1 MSIQMSRRSAV
12 VLGLGLL
19 AGAPAA
25 ALAQTITKTGT
36 AESGE
41 ALEGLVTVHGRSYL
55 YVSGELFR
63 GGRREYRGKERYFH
77 PEDGHMAQDEDV
89 TWDDGTQH
97 HYDSE
102 GVLHDKRASQQVDES
117 ALPAGWYNLALPG
130 TSLRLD
136 VEGAQTGE
144 DTKVYLQGADD
155 GRGIEQKFRL
165 TWPDPYR
172 VRIESPMGV
181 LRVRDASKAAG
192 ADVTQCAEAG
202 IEAERWSVERDEAGH
217 YLFRNAV
224 NGGLLAVDEATG
236 SATVKCLEDTDADT
250 QRWSLSPCAG
260 FEGWWT
266 DTTGALHC
274 TDPSSAL
281 MLRDAKRVDPYL
293 DDYGAIYDFDHA
305 GNASWHL
312 PTYDDVP
319 DGHGEGAPIPNPQG
333 DRRQRALILAISRIG
348 CPYAL
353 GEIPNKF
360 VCDGLSGWCYETAT
374 GDTSYSGDASCQ
386 WQMIKDRNGIKHD
399 VSELKSGDL
408 VFFGNAQ
415 VTYGPGSIDY
425 KGAAYHAGVY
435 YADGQ
440 MINARG
446 AGGVQI
452 TDVAWY
458 ASSFMPPLLGGGSPY
473 AAETS
478 RCSIHS

>member
-12 VLGLGLL
+12 ALGLGLL
-19 AGAPAA
+19 AAAPAS

-36 AESGE
+36 SEAGE

-55 YVSGELFR
+55 YVGGELYK

-77 PEDGHMAQDEDV
+77 PEDGHMAVDEDV

-97 HYDSE
+97 HYDAE
-102 GVLHDKRASQQVDES
+102 GVLHDKRATQVVDES
-117 ALPAGWYNLALPG
+117 MLPAGWYNLALPG
-130 TSLRLD
+130 GAFRLD
-136 VEGAQTGE
+136 VEGARTSE
-144 DTKVYLQGADD
+144 DAKVYLQAPDD
-155 GRGIEQKFRL
+155 GRGIEQKFRI

-181 LRVRDASKAAG
+181 LRVRDASKEEG
-192 ADVTQCAEAG
+192 APVTQCAEAG
-202 IEAERWSVERDEAGH
+202 IEAERWSVERDEDGN

-224 NGGLLAVDEATG
+224 NGGLMGVAEAAG
-236 SATVKCLEDTDADT
+236 CSEAKCLEDTEADT
-250 QRWSLSPCAG
+250 QRWVLSPCAG
-260 FEGWWT
+260 FTGWWT
-266 DTTGALHC
+266 DIDGALHC
-274 TDPSSAL
+274 TDPASAL
-281 MLRDAKRVDPYL
+281 MIRDAKRVDPYL

-305 GNASWHL
+305 GVPSWHL

-319 DGHGEGAPIPNPQG
+319 DGHGEGAPIPSPQG

-374 GDTSYSGDASCQ
+374 GDHSYSGDASYQ
-386 WQMIKDRNGIKHD
+386 WASIKDRNGIKYNMSD
-399 VSELKSGDL
+399 LKSGDL
-408 VFFGNAQ
+408 VFFGGDSL
-415 VTYGPGSIDY
+415 TW
-425 KGAAYHAGVY
+425 GAGQCNYDVLYHAGVY

-446 AGGVQI
+446 DGGVQL
-452 TDVAWY
+452 TDVNWY
-458 ASSFMPPLLGGGSPY
+458 ATSFMPPFLGGGSPY
-473 AAETS
+473 QAETS
-478 RCSIHS
+478 RCPIHS